1 MKKILAL
8 LLTAIMLLSLA
19 ACNGGKSDEK
29 TKDKPEPGKVDVNPS
44 PDENKK
50 QPDTV
55 LTYDFSNPEEDL
67 ENSPG
72 YQYFIQT
79 VPTEETDLTKIAAAE
94 LNDNYYANIKTAI
107 NAITEFKTAEVLQ
120 EKLNQSIQLTDKN
133 GNIIDAPEEDN
144 QIIYA
149 QTPDYIHEIDAAIY
163 PQEGYTYLTYGT
175 MQDIENIA
183 TWQTDFD
190 MAKIPELMRKATG
203 LTITKKDIETMMK
216 NIQELQTRIPD
227 QPIYMV
233 SVTDPETFSAVQTAL
248 LYHNEK
254 TTIGITGSR
263 YIDMANN
270 EN

>member
-1 MKKILAL
+1 
-8 LLTAIMLLSLA
+8 
-19 ACNGGKSDEK
+19 
-29 TKDKPEPGKVDVNPS
+29 
-44 PDENKK
+44 
-50 QPDTV
+50 
-55 LTYDFSNPEEDL
+55 
-67 ENSPG
+67 
-72 YQYFIQT
+72 
-79 VPTEETDLTKIAAAE
+79 
-94 LNDNYYANIKTAI
+94 
-107 NAITEFKTAEVLQ
+107 
-120 EKLNQSIQLTDKN
+120 
-133 GNIIDAPEEDN
+133 
-144 QIIYA
+144 
-149 QTPDYIHEIDAAIY
+149 
-163 PQEGYTYLTYGT
+163 

-190 MAKIPELMRKATG
+190 MAKIPELMREATG
-203 LTITKKDIETMMK
+203 LTITKKDIEAMMK